1 MKKLLYILVKV
12 SKIMKSCL
20 TNFHYKCI
28 LHHPVKL
35 IDQVKLE
42 DKAEEV
48 LRTLLDEI
56 PFLKARLKRQLAQE
70 DSHIDFIAD
79 LQVSGTQ
86 KRLLIECKSTGEPR
100 FVRDAVLRLD
110 RQRQDDPKAYAVFM
124 APYISPEAAALCAE
138 ENIGYIDFSG
148 NCHLSTPPLFIH
160 KEGHPNQYLEQRPL
174 RSLYS
179 PKSERILRTL
189 LALHDPKKS
198 WSPERLT
205 KESNSNLG
213 EPRDWTLQELTA
225 EADVS
230 LGLVSKVCKLLVDK
244 ECMTP
249 DYGWSYLDKPLELL
263 KDWAQNY
270 RFDRNKERFF
280 YSMDDISE
288 LEAKLG
294 AMAKEEPVTMALAS
308 FSAASRLAPMV
319 RYQRA
324 YAYVMPQAMQG
335 VIATLELKE
344 VPSGHNLVLLEPY
357 DEGVL
362 HHTKVVQDMR
372 VTHPV
377 QTYLDLISS
386 KSRGEEA
393 AEFLLNQV
401 IKKAW
406 KL

>member
-1 MKKLLYILVKV
+1 MVKSLNHV
-12 SKIMKSCL
+12 E
-20 TNFHYKCI
+20 
-28 LHHPVKL
+28 
-35 IDQVKLE
+35 LE

-48 LRTLLDEI
+48 LRAFLGEI
-56 PFLKARLKRQLAQE
+56 PFLTARLKREPAGG
-70 DSHIDFIAD
+70 DSRIDFIVD
-79 LQVSGTQ
+79 LQGSGAR
-86 KRLLIECKSTGEPR
+86 KKLLIECKGTGEPR

-110 RQRQDDPKAYAVFM
+110 RARNRNAKAYAVFM
-124 APYISPEAAALCAE
+124 APYISPEAAALCTE
-138 ENIGYIDFSG
+138 EDIGYIDFSG

-160 KEGHPNQYLEQRPL
+160 KEGHPNRYLEQRPL

-179 PKSERILRTL
+179 PKSERVLRTL

-198 WSPERLT
+198 WKLERLIN
-205 KESNSNLG
+205 ESKLDSDKPKG
-213 EPRDWTLQELTA
+213 WTLEGLSE
-225 EADVS
+225 EADTS

-244 ECMTP
+244 EWMVP
-249 DYGWSYLDKPLELL
+249 DYGWSYLTKPVELL
-263 KDWAQNY
+263 RDWAQNY
-270 RFDRNKERFF
+270 RFDRNKEHFF
-280 YSMDDISE
+280 YSMHDSSE

-294 AMAKEEPVTMALAS
+294 AMAKDEPVAMALAS

-324 YAYVMPQAMQG
+324 FAYVMPQRMRK
-335 VIATLELKE
+335 VIDALKLKK
-344 VPSGHNLVLLEPY
+344 VTSGYNLVLLEPY

-362 HHTKVVQDMR
+362 HHTQVIHNVR

-393 AEFLLNQV
+393 AEFLLDQV

-406 KL
+406 RL

>member
-1 MKKLLYILVKV
+1 ME
-12 SKIMKSCL
+12 
-20 TNFHYKCI
+20 
-28 LHHPVKL
+28 
-35 IDQVKLE
+35 LE
-42 DKAEEV
+42 DKAKEV
-48 LRTLLDEI
+48 LHTFLDEI
-56 PFLKARLKRQLAQE
+56 PFLKARLKRQPDE
-70 DSHIDFIAD
+70 DDSHIDFIAD
-79 LQVSGTQ
+79 LQVSGAP

-110 RQRQDDPKAYAVFM
+110 RQRQDDPKAYPVFM

-148 NCHLSTPPLFIH
+148 NCHFSTSPLFIH
-160 KEGHPNQYLEQRPL
+160 KEGHPNRYLEQRPL

-198 WSPERLT
+198 WTLERLA
-205 KESNSNLG
+205 KES
-213 EPRDWTLQELTA
+213 
-225 EADVS
+225 DVS
-230 LGLVSKVCKLLVDK
+230 LGLVAKVCKLLADK
-244 ECMTP
+244 EWVKP
-249 DYGWSYLDKPLELL
+249 DYGWSHLAKPMELL

-270 RFDRNKERFF
+270 SFDRNTERFF

-288 LEAKLG
+288 LERKLG
-294 AMAKEEPVTMALAS
+294 VMAKIAPKNAALAS
-308 FSAASRLAPMV
+308 FSAASLLAPMV

-324 YAYVMPQAMQG
+324 YAYVMPQAMPG
-335 VIATLELKE
+335 VISTLKLKE
-344 VPSGHNLVLLEPY
+344 VSSGHNLVLLEPY

-362 HHTKVVQDMR
+362 DHRGPIKE
-372 VTHPV
+372 VTSPV
-377 QTYLDLISS
+377 QTYLDLVSS

-406 KL
+406 NL

>member
-1 MKKLLYILVKV
+1 VK
-12 SKIMKSCL
+12 SL
-20 TNFHYKCI
+20 N
-28 LHHPVKL
+28 
-35 IDQVKLE
+35 QVELE
-42 DKAEEV
+42 DKAKEV
-48 LRTLLDEI
+48 LHTFLDEI
-56 PFLKARLKRQLAQE
+56 PFLKARLKRQPAEE

-79 LQVSGTQ
+79 LQVSGTP

-138 ENIGYIDFSG
+138 GNIGYIDFSG
-148 NCHLSTPPLFIH
+148 NCHFSTPPLFIH

-198 WSPERLT
+198 WHPERLT
-205 KESNSNLG
+205 KESGLNSG
-213 EPRDWTLQELTA
+213 SPRDWTLQDLTEDA
-225 EADVS
+225 EVS
-230 LGLVSKVCKLLVDK
+230 LGLVSKVCRLLVDK
-244 ECMTP
+244 EWMAP
-249 DYGWSYLDKPLELL
+249 DYGWSYLNKPLELL
-263 KDWAQNY
+263 NDWAQNY
-270 RFDRNKERFF
+270 RFDRNKEHFF

-294 AMAKEEPVTMALAS
+294 VMAKEEPVTMALAS
-308 FSAASRLAPMV
+308 FSAASQLAPMV
-319 RYQRA
+319 RHQRA
-324 YAYVMPQAMQG
+324 YAFVMPQRMRE
-335 VIATLELKE
+335 VIDALKLKE
-344 VPSGHNLVLLEPY
+344 VSSGHNLVLLEPY

-362 HHTKVVQDMR
+362 HHTKVIHDVR

-377 QTYLDLISS
+377 QTYLDLVSS

>member
-1 MKKLLYILVKV
+1 VK
-12 SKIMKSCL
+12 SI
-20 TNFHYKCI
+20 N
-28 LHHPVKL
+28 
-35 IDQVKLE
+35 QVKLE
-42 DKAEEV
+42 DGAEKV
-48 LRTLLDEI
+48 LRAFLDEI
-56 PFLKARLKRQLAQE
+56 PFLKVRLKRQSAQE
-70 DSHIDFIAD
+70 DSRIDFTAD

-110 RQRQDDPKAYAVFM
+110 RQRQDDPKAYPVFM

-198 WSPERLT
+198 WTLERLA
-205 KESNSNLG
+205 KES
-213 EPRDWTLQELTA
+213 A
-225 EADVS
+225 VS
-230 LGLVSKVCKLLVDK
+230 LGLVAKVCKLLADK
-244 ECMTP
+244 EWIKP
-249 DYGWSYLDKPLELL
+249 DYGWSYLAKPMDLL

-270 RFDRNKERFF
+270 NFDRNTERFF
-280 YSMDDISE
+280 YSMQDISE
-288 LEAKLG
+288 LEKKLG
-294 AMAKEEPVTMALAS
+294 VMAKGAPNKVALAS

-324 YAYVMPQAMQG
+324 YAYVVPEALPS
-335 VIATLELKE
+335 VVKTLDLKE
-344 VPSGHNLVLLEPY
+344 VTSGHNLILLDPY

-362 HHTKVVQDMR
+362 DHRGPIKE
-372 VTHPV
+372 VTSPV
-377 QTYLDLISS
+377 QTYLDLVSS

>member
-1 MKKLLYILVKV
+1 VK
-12 SKIMKSCL
+12 SIE
-20 TNFHYKCI
+20 
-28 LHHPVKL
+28 
-35 IDQVKLE
+35 QVKIE

-48 LRTLLDEI
+48 LRTFLGEI
-56 PFLKARLKRQLAQE
+56 PFLKARLKRQPAQE
-70 DSHIDFIAD
+70 GSHIHFIAD

-148 NCHLSTPPLFIH
+148 NCHFSTPPLFIH
-160 KEGHPNQYLEQRPL
+160 KEGHPNRYLEQRPL

-198 WSPERLT
+198 WSPERLS
-205 KESNSNLG
+205 KESDLSSG
-213 EPRDWTLQELTA
+213 KPRDWTLQDLTEDA
-225 EADVS
+225 EVS
-230 LGLVSKVCKLLVDK
+230 LGLVSKVCRLLVDK
-244 ECMTP
+244 EWMAP
-249 DYGWSYLDKPLELL
+249 DYGWSYLNKPLELL
-263 KDWAQNY
+263 NDWAQNY

-288 LEAKLG
+288 LETKLG
-294 AMAKEEPVTMALAS
+294 AMSKEEPVTMALAS
-308 FSAASRLAPMV
+308 FSAASQLAPMV
-319 RYQRA
+319 RHQRA
-324 YAYVMPQAMQG
+324 YAYVIPQRMPE
-335 VIATLELKE
+335 VIDALKLKE
-344 VPSGHNLVLLEPY
+344 VSTGHNLVLLEPY

-362 HHTKVVQDMR
+362 HHTKLIHGVR

-386 KSRGEEA
+386 KTRGEEA
-393 AEFLLNQV
+393 AEFLLSQV

-406 KL
+406 NL